1 MKISRTHDS
10 LSCLHAQSVE
20 LILHS
25 RRLQKEFV
33 ELREASK
40 LLRLESMQLTAD
52 LKDLR
57 LTNFQQFPEVP

>member
-33 ELREASK
+33 ELRKASK
-40 LLRLESMQLTAD
+40 LLCLESMQLRAD

>member
-1 MKISRTHDS
+1 MRTHDS

-25 RRLQKEFV
+25 RRLQKAFV

-40 LLRLESMQLTAD
+40 LLRLESMQLRAD